1 VTDAEGEFLVAP
13 AAGDGVHIGGADAAG
28 LDLNLDV
35 VILEWFGYDLE
46 AGVSKAFRVRLS
58 SC

>member
-1 VTDAEGEFLVAP
+1 MTDAEGEFLVAP

-46 AGVSKAFRVRLS
+46 GRR
-58 SC
+58 